1 MLQRLHRQDAPF
13 SSCSHHVLI
22 SKRFRSPRLTCVCHN
37 SRDVQIGE
45 TKCQRRVLPL
55 TPSCS
60 CRGLPE
66 SPGNPG
72 RAQQSCSGIHRVQA
86 VGCREFPLGSHAG
99 STAWCF
105 RAIFRTRSLV
115 GKRTLMQSPSTKPIK
130 EDVQQKIEQFAGQVV
145 TDLAAAMAGVMTNLG
160 HKLGLYRAMAEG
172 GPIESHELARRTA
185 TNERSVREWLNG
197 QVAGGY
203 VLFDANT
210 HQYLLPPEHG
220 FVLANPDSPAF
231 LSPAFDVA
239 ASLWHDEDQILAAF
253 RSGKGMGWHEHNCRL
268 FTATEAFFR
277 NGYRAHLTQSWIP
290 SLSGVQDKLA
300 KGGRVADLG
309 CGHGASVILMA
320 QAFPKSKFV
329 GIDYHESSIAV
340 ARERAK
346 QAGVADQIRFEVATP
361 RVLASSKEK
370 FDLVCFMDSLHDMGD
385 PLEAVWASRQAMAPK
400 GALMLVEPFA
410 KDRPEENVGPVARMY
425 YSASAGFCTQN
436 ALSQG
441 GRYSLGAQAGATQ
454 LLAIL
459 KDAGFLSARVA
470 METPFNLI
478 LEARS

>member
-1 MLQRLHRQDAPF
+1 
-13 SSCSHHVLI
+13 
-22 SKRFRSPRLTCVCHN
+22 
-37 SRDVQIGE
+37 
-45 TKCQRRVLPL
+45 
-55 TPSCS
+55 
-60 CRGLPE
+60 
-66 SPGNPG
+66 
-72 RAQQSCSGIHRVQA
+72 
-86 VGCREFPLGSHAG
+86 
-99 STAWCF
+99 
-105 RAIFRTRSLV
+105 
-115 GKRTLMQSPSTKPIK
+115 MQSPSTEPLR
-130 EDVQQKIEQFAGQVV
+130 ENMQERVEQFAGQVV

-160 HKLGLYRAMAEG
+160 HKLGLYRAMAEN
-172 GPIESHELARRTA
+172 GPIHSEELARRTA

-203 VLFDANT
+203 VLFDTKT
-210 HQYLLPPEHG
+210 HQYLLPPEHA

-231 LSPAFDVA
+231 LPPAFDVA

-253 RSGKGMGWHEHNCRL
+253 RSGEGVGWHQHNCRL
-268 FTATEAFFR
+268 FSGTEAFFR
-277 NGYRAHLTQSWIP
+277 NGYRAHLTQTWIP
-290 SLSGVQDKLA
+290 SLSGVQEQLI

-361 RVLASSKEK
+361 RVLASSEEK

-385 PLEAVWASRQAMAPK
+385 PLEAVWASRQAMAPD

-410 KDRPEENVGPVARMY
+410 KDRPDENVGPVARMY
-425 YSASAGFCTQN
+425 YSASAGLCTQN

-441 GRYSLGAQAGATQ
+441 GRYSLGAQAGATK
-454 LLAIL
+454 LIAIL
-459 KDAGFLSARVA
+459 KDAGFRSARVA
-470 METPFNLI
+470 IETPFNLI
-478 LEARS
+478 LEARP

>member
-1 MLQRLHRQDAPF
+1 
-13 SSCSHHVLI
+13 
-22 SKRFRSPRLTCVCHN
+22 
-37 SRDVQIGE
+37 
-45 TKCQRRVLPL
+45 
-55 TPSCS
+55 
-60 CRGLPE
+60 
-66 SPGNPG
+66 
-72 RAQQSCSGIHRVQA
+72 
-86 VGCREFPLGSHAG
+86 
-99 STAWCF
+99 
-105 RAIFRTRSLV
+105 
-115 GKRTLMQSPSTKPIK
+115 MQSPSTQPAR
-130 EDVQQKIEQFAGQVV
+130 DDMQQKIEQFAGQVV

-160 HKLGLYRAMAEG
+160 HKLGLYRAMAES
-172 GPIESHELARRTA
+172 GPINSDELARRTA

-197 QVAGGY
+197 QVTGGY
-203 VLFDANT
+203 VLFDTNT
-210 HQYLLPPEHG
+210 NQYVLPAEHAL
-220 FVLANPDSPAF
+220 VLANPDSPAF
-231 LSPAFDVA
+231 LTPAFDLA
-239 ASLWHDEDQILAAF
+239 ASLWHDEDEIQAAF

-277 NGYRAHLTQSWIP
+277 NGYRAHLTQTWIP
-290 SLSGVQDKLA
+290 SLSGVQEQLEN
-300 KGGRVADLG
+300 GGRVADLG

-346 QAGVADQIRFEVATP
+346 EAGVVDQIRFEVATP

-385 PLEAVWASRQAMAPK
+385 PLEAVWAARQAMVPH
-400 GALMLVEPFA
+400 GAVMLVEPFA

-425 YSASAGFCTQN
+425 YSASAGLCTQN

-459 KDAGFLSARVA
+459 KDAGFRSARVA
-470 METPFNLI
+470 METPFNLV
-478 LEARS
+478 LEARP

>member
-1 MLQRLHRQDAPF
+1 
-13 SSCSHHVLI
+13 
-22 SKRFRSPRLTCVCHN
+22 
-37 SRDVQIGE
+37 
-45 TKCQRRVLPL
+45 
-55 TPSCS
+55 
-60 CRGLPE
+60 
-66 SPGNPG
+66 
-72 RAQQSCSGIHRVQA
+72 
-86 VGCREFPLGSHAG
+86 
-99 STAWCF
+99 
-105 RAIFRTRSLV
+105 
-115 GKRTLMQSPSTKPIK
+115 MQSPRTKPIR
-130 EDVQQKIEQFAGQVV
+130 EDIQQRIEQFAGQVV
-145 TDLAAAMAGVMTNLG
+145 SDLAAAMAGVMTNLG
-160 HKLGLYRAMAEG
+160 HKLGLYRAMAES
-172 GPIESHELARRTA
+172 GPINSHELARRTS

-197 QVAGGY
+197 QFAGGY
-203 VLFDANT
+203 VLFDSKTN
-210 HQYLLPPEHG
+210 QYLLPPEHA

-231 LSPAFDVA
+231 LTPAFDVA
-239 ASLWHDEDQILAAF
+239 ASLWNDEDQIIAAF
-253 RSGKGMGWHEHNCRL
+253 RSGKGMGWHEHDCRL

-277 NGYRAHLTQSWIP
+277 NGYRANLTQSWIP
-290 SLSGVQDKLA
+290 SLNGVQERLA
-300 KGGRVADLG
+300 NGGSVADLG

-361 RVLASSKEK
+361 RVLANSKEK

-385 PLEAVWASRQAMAPK
+385 PLEAVRASRQAMAPSGK
-400 GALMLVEPFA
+400 LMLVEPFA
-410 KDRPEENVGPVARMY
+410 KDRSEENVGPVARMY

-459 KDAGFLSARVA
+459 KEAGFQRTRIA

-478 LEARS
+478 LEAHS